1 MDFARFQGWSDK
13 RFRKITEILLEARNV
28 DEAAEVFIKL
38 KKRSSE
44 SESYRIVT
52 GKEAMLI
59 LLHEGGELNRELNGD
74 KFLMKKG

>member
-38 KKRSSE
+38 KKK
-44 SESYRIVT
+44 I
-52 GKEAMLI
+52 I
-59 LLHEGGELNRELNGD
+59 
-74 KFLMKKG
+74 